1 MSSLLISM
9 AGKRVLL
16 TLNIKL
22 YDELQ
27 RRADS
32 SYMSIQE
39 LIADILRKD
48 VLTKSNQKKKKSI
61 KNEQE

>member
-1 MSSLLISM
+1 M